1 MQPLLYEVLCYK
13 STAQL
18 IALRKEN
25 ILEMDERTWVSDL
38 TPLPS

>member
-1 MQPLLYEVLCYK
+1 MQPPPYEDLCYK

-25 ILEMDERTWVSDL
+25 ILEMDERTWMN
-38 TPLPS
+38 